1 MSLGSLGHLNA
12 LWMLTHGKGI
22 EQRSHFPKHRNLK
35 LLRKTGFCSSCGH
48 STRFLTLEADTQWK
62 GLNVSVCRRTG
73 FDDLTKRRLAF
84 SDSVTCAVWNRTHHF
99 TLMWPLG
106 LQHLRKFTPHQ
117 AGKLTPSA
125 GLYFKVFELDLLQQ
139 WLFFFSHIN
148 DEQLQICPHLD
159 ALIISNTLKFLQ
171 SLYCSEKLQVEERL
185 PLGCFFVSQ
194 L

>member
-1 MSLGSLGHLNA
+1 MKISWEKGLVWIQTLVVTSMSLGSLGHLNA

-22 EQRSHFPKHRNLK
+22 EQRSHFPKHRNLR

-84 SDSVTCAVWNRTHHF
+84 SDSVTRAVWNRTHHF
-99 TLMWPLG
+99 ILMWPLG
-106 LQHLRKFTPHQ
+106 LQHLHKFTPHQ

-139 WLFFFSHIN
+139 
-148 DEQLQICPHLD
+148 
-159 ALIISNTLKFLQ
+159 
-171 SLYCSEKLQVEERL
+171 
-185 PLGCFFVSQ
+185 
-194 L
+194 